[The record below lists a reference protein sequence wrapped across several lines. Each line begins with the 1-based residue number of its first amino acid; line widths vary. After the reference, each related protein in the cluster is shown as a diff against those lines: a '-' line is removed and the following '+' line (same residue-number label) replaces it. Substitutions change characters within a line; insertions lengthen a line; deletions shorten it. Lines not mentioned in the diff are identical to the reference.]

1 MLTLTPHP
9 ADEQDQRA
17 IADSV
22 RSQSG
27 FIVGFATIGLICF
40 ALAGLAAW
48 LLLQPG
54 RSTAL
59 IVLLALAGAVCIA
72 IGAVLGW
79 LPALM
84 GLWANL
90 NNRGTKPCPS
100 VVIRLEFQADAAWSL
115 REQYDDPSL
124 PRTLARVGP
133 DQFVLLV
140 EPPGT
145 FGDDGQPQIP
155 MSTRARLHLLDHGSR
170 LEFLREVCD
179 PDAPALILSTALHD
193 LTSDAETTW
202 LATARDYT
210 PLATADL
217 PARWRTVVAA
227 AAPFPTA
234 TSRAAPTLAAQPAE
248 PQPSHLTLQADAAWS
263 LREPYDDPGVPRT
276 LARVGPDQFLLLL
289 EPPGT
294 FGDDVF
300 PLIPR
305 NAIPM
310 AAHAHLHLT
319 ADSGRLSLLRDA
331 SDPAA
336 PILVLSTALQ
346 PLTGDI
352 EAQWIANARD
362 YTPLATADLPARWR
376 PIVTT
381 AAPFPLIAA
390 PVPDP
395 ESPGTTP
402 T

>member
-9 ADEQDQRA
+9 ADEQDQHA
-17 IADSV
+17 LAAGI
-22 RSQSG
+22 RSGSG
-27 FIVGFATIGLICF
+27 FVFGFAAIGLICF

-72 IGAVLGW
+72 IGAVFGW

-115 REQYDDPSL
+115 RERYDNPDL

-133 DQFVLLV
+133 DQFVLLS

-155 MSTRARLHLLDHGSR
+155 MAARARLRLLDQAGG
-170 LEFLREVCD
+170 
-179 PDAPALILSTALHD
+179 
-193 LTSDAETTW
+193 LT
-202 LATARDYT
+202 
-210 PLATADL
+210 
-217 PARWRTVVAA
+217 
-227 AAPFPTA
+227 F
-234 TSRAAPTLAAQPAE
+234 
-248 PQPSHLTLQADAAWS
+248 
-263 LREPYDDPGVPRT
+263 
-276 LARVGPDQFLLLL
+276 
-289 EPPGT
+289 
-294 FGDDVF
+294 
-300 PLIPR
+300 
-305 NAIPM
+305 
-310 AAHAHLHLT
+310 
-319 ADSGRLSLLRDA
+319 LRDA

-346 PLTGDI
+346 PLTGDV
-352 EAQWIANARD
+352 EAEWLATAPD

-376 PIVTT
+376 PVVAT
-381 AAPFPLIAA
+381 ATPFPLIAA
-390 PVPDP
+390 RVPGP
-395 ESPGTTP
+395 ESRDTTP

>member
-9 ADEQDQRA
+9 ADEQDQHA
-17 IADSV
+17 LAAGI
-22 RSQSG
+22 RSGSG
-27 FIVGFATIGLICF
+27 FVFGFAAIGLICF

-72 IGAVLGW
+72 IGSVLGW

-90 NNRGTKPCPS
+90 NNRGTKPRPS
-100 VVIRLEFQADAAWSL
+100 AVIRLEFQADAAWSL
-115 REQYDDPSL
+115 RERYDDPDL
-124 PRTLARVGP
+124 PRTLVRVGEG
-133 DQFVLLV
+133 QFVLLAQ
-140 EPPGT
+140 PPGT
-145 FGDDGQPQIP
+145 FGDDGQPHIP
-155 MSTRARLHLLDHGSR
+155 MATRARLHLLDHGSR

-193 LTSDAETTW
+193 LTSDTETTW

-217 PARWRTVVAA
+217 PARW
-227 AAPFPTA
+227 
-234 TSRAAPTLAAQPAE
+234 Q
-248 PQPSHLTLQADAAWS
+248 
-263 LREPYDDPGVPRT
+263 
-276 LARVGPDQFLLLL
+276 
-289 EPPGT
+289 
-294 FGDDVF
+294 
-300 PLIPR
+300 
-305 NAIPM
+305 
-310 AAHAHLHLT
+310 
-319 ADSGRLSLLRDA
+319 
-331 SDPAA
+331 
-336 PILVLSTALQ
+336 
-346 PLTGDI
+346 
-352 EAQWIANARD
+352 
-362 YTPLATADLPARWR
+362 

-390 PVPDP
+390 RAPGP